1 MADERE
7 NSENSTEKSG
17 FSPLTALFVLLLSL
31 ARVAHGFFWA
41 VPGPTLPSLELNVR
55 QWSAKRTVRRSY
67 RSVNHGSRED
77 NVSLLFSYRS
87 IGVFVGSC
95 LSGYFFPKLGGGKW
109 KLFSLGVILCVD
121 AFGLAVMPIL
131 KGLAPKITTIQQFIR
146 YVGVGNHNYDHW
158 WHLGMA

>member
-1 MADERE
+1 MICEIKQ
-7 NSENSTEKSG
+7 TEL
-17 FSPLTALFVLLLSL
+17 LTLKRVLILRIPYL
-31 ARVAHGFFWA
+31 
-41 VPGPTLPSLELNVR
+41 
-55 QWSAKRTVRRSY
+55 
-67 RSVNHGSRED
+67 RED

-131 KGLAPKITTIQQFIR
+131 KGLSQQ
-146 YVGVGNHNYDHW
+146 
-158 WHLGMA
+158 

>member
-7 NSENSTEKSG
+7 NSENSQNSG
-17 FSPLTALFVLLLSL
+17 FSILTAVFVTLLSL

-41 VPGPTLPSLELNVR
+41 VPGPTLPSLELNV
-55 QWSAKRTVRRSY
+55 K
-67 RSVNHGSRED
+67 ED

-95 LSGYFFPKLGGGKW
+95 LSGYFFPKLGTGKW
-109 KLFSLGVILCVD
+109 KLFSLGAILCVD

-131 KGLAPKITTIQQFIR
+131 KGLAINSLTFIGR
-146 YVGVGNHNYDHW
+146 VENFLVENDTFFI
-158 WHLGMA
+158 